1 MARSCSFLHIMGAV
15 SSFISNVMY
24 TMFCSVVKLQVQIS
38 LQPNPFLHSCL
49 MSSRVVGYLVKQT
62 INADKIDLFQMQ
74 MQARSFTQTRTGRPQ
89 GSFYIVC
96 DYTTSGHN
104 KNMWSIQCTVYYT
117 VYIYIYIYIYIHTHT
132 HTFLYS
138 IHTFLYNIFV
148 SNAIKV

>member
-117 VYIYIYIYIYIHTHT
+117 VYIYIYIYTHTHT
-132 HTFLYS
+132 HTHFSTVYIHFCTIYLFLMQ
-138 IHTFLYNIFV
+138 
-148 SNAIKV
+148 